1 MPGWFFNRLVPL
13 FGGVLRNEPEVL
25 LETHVPKPGRIKH
38 HYTISGIVIIL
49 FIEVNLAL
57 LNHYQGKLS
66 QYARVIAESISML
79 SIEIVVHALT
89 YIVACSFVNSE
100 NGFRLPVMG
109 ILSDAENF
117 QFFKF
122 DETELPH
129 FALGSFDDGR
139 DTLNISRDSYSG
151 YDVQTAVLQ
160 FRQICE
166 SLYCIFLLAYQHGV
180 TANWKQSVVESEHQ
194 VNESSISDWKNAV
207 DLADKALDQAKTAFA
222 QHLQGLP
229 ESQDTAKVAIQHLA
243 ERYDIAHSLIY

>member
-1 MPGWFFNRLVPL
+1 M
-13 FGGVLRNEPEVL
+13 
-25 LETHVPKPGRIKH
+25 
-38 HYTISGIVIIL
+38 
-49 FIEVNLAL
+49 
-57 LNHYQGKLS
+57 
-66 QYARVIAESISML
+66 
-79 SIEIVVHALT
+79 
-89 YIVACSFVNSE
+89 
-100 NGFRLPVMG
+100 
-109 ILSDAENF
+109 DF

-139 DTLNISRDSYSG
+139 DTLNTSRGSYSG

-160 FRQICE
+160 FRRICE
-166 SLYCIFLLAYQHGV
+166 SLYYIFLLAYQHGV

-207 DLADKALDQAKTAFA
+207 DLADKALDQTKTAFA